1 MGNGEKKNLV
11 NGCISKILCTFAE
24 IEERMNILLLGSGG
38 REHALA
44 WKIAQ
49 SPKITKLFIAP
60 GNAGTRLT
68 GKNVP
73 LNIANFGE
81 IKDFVIAH
89 HIEMVVVGPEAPLAA
104 GLGDFFASDADMR
117 PVAFVGP
124 QKSGA
129 LLESSK
135 DFAKAFMQQYG
146 IPTAEYQSF
155 TPESLS
161 EGRAFLQTLLPPYV
175 LKADGLAAGKGVV
188 ILSDLQAAEAEL
200 SAMLEGKFGA
210 AGNKVVIEKFLEG
223 VELSVFILT
232 DGRNYILLPE
242 AKDYKRIGEG
252 DTGPNT
258 GGMGSVSP
266 VHFADKTF
274 MEKVKQRIIEP
285 TICGLQQENIPY
297 RGFIFFGLMNVKGD
311 PYVIEYNVRM
321 GDPETESVIPRIKS
335 DLVDLL
341 LATAQGR
348 LDSANVEISAA
359 AAVSV
364 MLVSGGYP
372 GDYQKGKEITG
383 IEHTAD
389 TLLFHAG
396 TSRNEQGKTITAG
409 GRVIAVTALAP
420 TFEQAVETCYRQT
433 ENIHFENMYFRKD
446 IGKDLKKLNFKF

>member
-1 MGNGEKKNLV
+1 
-11 NGCISKILCTFAE
+11 
-24 IEERMNILLLGSGG
+24 MNILLLGSGG

-49 SPKITKLFIAP
+49 SPKITKLYIAP

-68 GKNVP
+68 GENVP

-89 HIEMVVVGPEAPLAA
+89 HIAMVVVGPEAPLAA
-104 GLGDFFASDADMR
+104 GLGDFFASDADLC

-124 QKSGA
+124 QQNGA

-135 DFAKAFMQQYG
+135 DFAKAFMQRYG

-155 TPESLS
+155 TPDLLD
-161 EGRAFLQTLLPPYV
+161 EGRKFLQTLSPPYV

-188 ILSDLQAAEAEL
+188 ILSELQAAEAEL
-200 SAMLEGKFGA
+200 SAMLDGKFGA
-210 AGNKVVIEKFLEG
+210 AGNKVVIEEFLEG
-223 VELSVFILT
+223 IELSVFILT
-232 DGRNYILLPE
+232 EWKNYVLLPE

-266 VHFADKTF
+266 VPFADKTF

-285 TICGLQQENIPY
+285 TLHGLQQENIPY
-297 RGFIFFGLMNVKGD
+297 KGFIFFGLMNVKGD

-335 DLVDLL
+335 DLVELL
-341 LATAQGR
+341 LAAAQGN
-348 LDSANVEISAA
+348 LDNANVEINAD

-372 GDYQKGKEITG
+372 DDYQKGKEITG
-383 IEHTAD
+383 VENTD
-389 TLLFHAG
+389 DVLLFHAG
-396 TSRNEQGKTITAG
+396 TNRNEHGKTITAG

-420 TFEQAVETCYRQT
+420 TLEQAMETCYKQV
-433 ENIHFENMYFRKD
+433 ENIRFEDVYFRKD
-446 IGKDLKKLNFKF
+446 IGRDLF